1 MRNPWH
7 GHPGHDLLRT
17 DARAA
22 HMRSPCLLAKALAT
36 CAALLL
42 LAAAGCQDPN
52 RLIEDLPSP
61 TAGGRPAARY
71 AQRPTSPPQQSPAT
85 PWWKWR
91 TRPAPPPVR
100 STIGA
105 EPGWVPR
112 IGISSTWRCI
122 VIHHSASDKDT
133 PRSMDAW
140 HRRRGWDELGYHFVI
155 GNGVGYP
162 DGAVFVGPRWTDQRI
177 GAHCKTPGAY
187 YNEHGIGICLTG
199 NFENHR
205 PTERQMQALA
215 RLVSFLQRQC
225 GIPTSQILL
234 HGRITGKT
242 RCPGRYFSI
251 SDLLRRL

>member
-1 MRNPWH
+1 MACA
-7 GHPGHDLLRT
+7 GLLI
-17 DARAA
+17 
-22 HMRSPCLLAKALAT
+22 
-36 CAALLL
+36 

-61 TAGGRPAARY
+61 TAGNRPAVPRTAY
-71 AQRPTSPPQQSPAT
+71 RPATPPQQTAAT

-91 TRPAPPPVR
+91 AKPAPPPVR
-100 STIGA
+100 TTLGG
-105 EPGWVPR
+105 EPGWIPR

-122 VIHHSASDKDT
+122 VVHHSASDKDT

-162 DGAVFVGPRWTDQRI
+162 DGKVFVGPRWTDQRV

-199 NFENHR
+199 NFEKHR
-205 PTERQMQALA
+205 PTERQMQSLA
-215 RLVSFLQRQC
+215 KLVSFLQRQC
-225 GIPTSQILL
+225 GIPSSQVLL
-234 HGRITGKT
+234 HGNITGKT
-242 RCPGRYFSI
+242 QCPGRYFSI